1 MIAACRSGDESVED
15 DAMTEERTVV
25 EHSGS
30 LYANLTKAARMC
42 VGFDKGDQIR
52 IQTFNEGVW
61 IERIPPEVD
70 DE

>member
-1 MIAACRSGDESVED
+1 MIASCRSGDESLED
-15 DAMTEERTVV
+15 DAMTEERKVV

-30 LYANLTKAARMC
+30 LYANLTKASRMC

-52 IQTFNEGVW
+52 IRTFNEGVW
-61 IERIPPEVD
+61 IERVGGN